1 MEKQDAIDIIKAWE
15 KLEQLDM
22 VIASITGGE
31 GIDQV
36 EYKDLFG
43 IFNVIKRHT
52 SPIIRAK
59 NSLAAL
65 RLIIFEEFFP
75 VSFLGWRTRII

>member
-1 MEKQDAIDIIKAWE
+1 MEKQDIIDIIKAWE

-43 IFNVIKRHT
+43 LVSVIKRHSRLDAIDDIMDILVDSELT
-52 SPIIRAK
+52 PEEKAK
-59 NSLAAL
+59 K
-65 RLIIFEEFFP
+65 I
-75 VSFLGWRTRII
+75 V